1 MIAFVSKGEADYRT
15 LRETAGRLSQSVVAC
30 ADVREA
36 LRAIRWHA
44 PEIVVCEARKTG
56 NWQEL
61 LEEAQ
66 AAQSLLLIVSRHAD
80 ERLWAEVLTRL
91 NGPLECCRS
100 TRATGNSTPLQRWR
114 RPRVGPQSPTRRP
127 YPDPLDKLIWP
138 YGPQIPLIDRW
149 KRRARRGASRGAFHA
164 A

>member
-1 MIAFVSKGEADYRT
+1 VIAFVSKNEADYRT

-44 PEIVVCEARKTG
+44 PEIVVCEARCNG

-61 LEEAQ
+61 LEGAR

-80 ERLWAEVLTRL
+80 ERLWADVLTLGGFDVLALPFDRNEL
-91 NGPLECCRS
+91 RRVLSSALRHSRRDSVAAAAGSL
-100 TRATGNSTPLQRWR
+100 ATAGSSL
-114 RPRVGPQSPTRRP
+114 
-127 YPDPLDKLIWP
+127 
-138 YGPQIPLIDRW
+138 
-149 KRRARRGASRGAFHA
+149 
-164 A
+164 